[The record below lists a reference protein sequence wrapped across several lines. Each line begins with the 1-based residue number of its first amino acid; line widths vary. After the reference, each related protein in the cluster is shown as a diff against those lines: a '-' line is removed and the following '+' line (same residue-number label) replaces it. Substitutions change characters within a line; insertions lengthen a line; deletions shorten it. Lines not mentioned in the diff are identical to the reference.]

1 MEGKAN
7 TLQIDAKKKS
17 HFFSWSLEEQRA
29 SGLEQPT
36 WFIVLFNNNSIIPKI
51 RGVVRWLVD
60 GHHHPSSTKG
70 RVLIATAG
78 FSRTCVS

>member
-29 SGLEQPT
+29 SGLVQPT
-36 WFIVLFNNNSIIPKI
+36 CFIVLFNNNSIIKDQ
-51 RGVVRWLVD
+51 RCGALVDD
-60 GHHHPSSTKG
+60 GHHHPSSIKINRYSSFG
-70 RVLIATAG
+70 G
-78 FSRTCVS
+78 D